1 MNEPIPMGQRIG
13 FDYGEKRIG
22 VATSDAHSILVS
34 PHATLVNDDKLM
46 EKLSEII
53 TEIDPIYI
61 VVGDPKNLS
70 GKDGEKSL
78 SANEFDSFVKKLF
91 AGPVYLVDERL
102 TTNSAYAQMRE
113 IGKSEKESKHVI
125 DQIAAINIL
134 ESAILSEKS
143 GTAVGKLL

>member
-1 MNEPIPMGQRIG
+1 MNEPIPIGQRIG
-13 FDYGEKRIG
+13 FDYGVKRIG

-46 EKLSEII
+46 DKLTEII
-53 TEIDPIYI
+53 TDINPIYI
-61 VVGDPKNLS
+61 VIGDPKNLS
-70 GKDGEKSL
+70 GKDGEKSVL
-78 SANEFDSFVKKLF
+78 ASEFGILIKKLF

-102 TTNSAYAQMRE
+102 TTTNAYAQLRE

-134 ESAILSEKS
+134 ESAILNEKS
-143 GTAVGKLL
+143 GTSVGRIL

>member
-1 MNEPIPMGQRIG
+1 MNEPIPIGQRIG

-46 EKLSEII
+46 DKLTEII
-53 TEIDPIYI
+53 TDINPIYI
-61 VVGDPKNLS
+61 VIGDPKNLS
-70 GKDGEKSL
+70 GKDGEKSVL
-78 SANEFDSFVKKLF
+78 ASEFGILIKKLF

-102 TTNSAYAQMRE
+102 TTTNAYAQMRE

-134 ESAILSEKS
+134 ESAILNEKS
-143 GTAVGKLL
+143 GTSVGRIL

>member
-1 MNEPIPMGQRIG
+1 MNEPIPIGQRIG

-70 GKDGEKSL
+70 GKDAEKSL
-78 SANEFDSFVKKLF
+78 SANEFGSLVKKLF

-102 TTNSAYAQMRE
+102 TTNTAYAQMRE

-143 GTAVGKLL
+143 GTAVGRLL

>member
-1 MNEPIPMGQRIG
+1 MNEPIPIGQRIG

-78 SANEFDSFVKKLF
+78 SANEFGSLVKKLF

-102 TTNSAYAQMRE
+102 TTNTAYEQMRE

-134 ESAILSEKS
+134 ESALLSEKS

>member
-1 MNEPIPMGQRIG
+1 MNEPIPIGQRIG
-13 FDYGEKRIG
+13 FDYGVKRIG

-46 EKLSEII
+46 DKITEII
-53 TEIDPIYI
+53 TDINPIYI
-61 VVGDPKNLS
+61 VIGDPKNLS
-70 GKDGEKSL
+70 GKDGEKSVL
-78 SANEFDSFVKKLF
+78 ASEFGILIKKLF

-102 TTNSAYAQMRE
+102 TTTNAYAQMRE

-134 ESAILSEKS
+134 ESAILNEKS
-143 GTAVGKLL
+143 GTSVGRIL

>member
-1 MNEPIPMGQRIG
+1 MNEPIPIGQRIG
-13 FDYGEKRIG
+13 FDYGVKRIG

-46 EKLSEII
+46 DKLTEII
-53 TEIDPIYI
+53 TDINPIYI
-61 VVGDPKNLS
+61 VIGDPKNLS
-70 GKDGEKSL
+70 GKDGEKSVL
-78 SANEFDSFVKKLF
+78 ASEFGILIKKLF

-102 TTNSAYAQMRE
+102 TTTNAYAQMRE

-134 ESAILSEKS
+134 ESAIMSEKS
-143 GTAVGKLL
+143 GTSVGRLL

>member
-1 MNEPIPMGQRIG
+1 MNEPIPIGQRIG

-46 EKLSEII
+46 DKLTEII
-53 TEIDPIYI
+53 TDINPIYI
-61 VVGDPKNLS
+61 VIGDPKNLS
-70 GKDGEKSL
+70 GKDGEKSVL
-78 SANEFDSFVKKLF
+78 ASEFGILIKKLF

-102 TTNSAYAQMRE
+102 TTTNAYAQLRE

-134 ESAILSEKS
+134 ESAILNEKS
-143 GTAVGKLL
+143 GTSVGRIL

>member
-1 MNEPIPMGQRIG
+1 MNEPIPIGQRIG
-13 FDYGEKRIG
+13 FDYGVKRIG

-46 EKLSEII
+46 DKLTEII
-53 TEIDPIYI
+53 TDINPIYI
-61 VVGDPKNLS
+61 VIGDPKNLS
-70 GKDGEKSL
+70 GKDGEKSVL
-78 SANEFDSFVKKLF
+78 ASEFGILIKKLF

-102 TTNSAYAQMRE
+102 TTTNAYAQMRE

-134 ESAILSEKS
+134 ESAILNEKS
-143 GTAVGKLL
+143 GTSVGRIL

>member
-1 MNEPIPMGQRIG
+1 M
-13 FDYGEKRIG
+13 D
-22 VATSDAHSILVS
+22 
-34 PHATLVNDDKLM
+34 
-46 EKLSEII
+46 KLSEII

-70 GKDGEKSL
+70 GRGGEKSV
-78 SANEFDSFVKKLF
+78 SANEFGSLVKKLF

-102 TTNSAYAQMRE
+102 TTNTAYAQMRE

-143 GTAVGKLL
+143 GTSVGRLL